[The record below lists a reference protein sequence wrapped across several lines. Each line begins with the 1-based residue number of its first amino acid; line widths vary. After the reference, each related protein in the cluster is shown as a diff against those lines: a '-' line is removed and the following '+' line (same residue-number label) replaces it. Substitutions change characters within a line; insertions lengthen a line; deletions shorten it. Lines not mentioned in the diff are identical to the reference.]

1 MAYIREKKTKSG
13 KYYYLVISHRVNSK
27 VVKEET
33 YLGTKRPKLPIP
45 ENINIKVPKLGGG
58 YRRVTVESRIRKIN
72 TPLCSECQKLLD
84 TLKVGQEFNWCSE
97 CEAKELKALMGQTK
111 VR

>member
-1 MAYIREKKTKSG
+1 MAYIREKITKSG
-13 KYYYLVISHRVNSK
+13 KYYYLVESHRVNGK

-33 YLGTKRPKLPIP
+33 YLGTKPPWPKSPRYTTV
-45 ENINIKVPKLGGG
+45 KVPKEGGG
-58 YRRVTVESRIRKIN
+58 YRRVTVESKIKKIN

-84 TLKVGQEFNWCSE
+84 TVKVGQEFNLCSE
-97 CEAKELKALMGQTK
+97 CEAKVLALMGQTK